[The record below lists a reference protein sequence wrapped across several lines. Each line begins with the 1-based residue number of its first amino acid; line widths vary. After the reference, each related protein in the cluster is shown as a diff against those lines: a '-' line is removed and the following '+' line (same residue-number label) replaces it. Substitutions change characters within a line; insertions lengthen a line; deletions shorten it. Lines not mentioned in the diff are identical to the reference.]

1 MCCGGRCC
9 RIWSW
14 LRAGRESVRGSWALW
29 GLGRGGGV
37 VEGRGEDGLG
47 GVIDRESGQC
57 GLLAGMVEQRSMMQ
71 RSCPQSLLTHDIL
84 SPFLV
89 TKPMPQVLPEQ
100 SPICLS
106 TTSNVNDGS
115 NFLNFGELKKRQNF
129 CNGLF
134 EIYPLHCR
142 CLVPYPGTWYLNYP
156 GAWPL
161 N

>member
-1 MCCGGRCC
+1 MASRWARVGSGELGIMRSGERRADC
-9 RIWSW
+9 R
-14 LRAGRESVRGSWALW
+14 GVRRGWF
-29 GLGRGGGV
+29 RGGYGSR
-37 VEGRGEDGLG
+37 ERAMRFARWNGR
-47 GVIDRESGQC
+47 
-57 GLLAGMVEQRSMMQ
+57 ARSMMQ

-89 TKPMPQVLPEQ
+89 TKLMPQVLPEQ